1 MKTAKEELESL
12 INKKANAA
20 DVNEAIEDLTTAI
33 GNAENVSKAYA
44 DEKDEALKNELNGNI
59 AAAKEETIN
68 AANRAL
74 DQAKVELNGKINE
87 KASKAEVEKAV
98 ADLNTAITNAENISK
113 RYSDDTAA
121 ELKTELESKIAEAK
135 NELSVTIESLVERL
149 NKAEEDIDGNA
160 EKISSLKTLIITFGV
175 MVLTVD
181 ILILIA
187 FFLYRSKKGR

>member
-1 MKTAKEELESL
+1 MAAES
-12 INKKANAA
+12 
-20 DVNEAIEDLTTAI
+20 
-33 GNAENVSKAYA
+33 VSKAYA

-74 DQAKVELNGKINE
+74 DRAKVELNGKINE

-121 ELKTELESKIAEAK
+121 ELKTKLESKIAAAK

-149 NKAEEDIDGNA
+149 NKAEKDIDGNA